1 MNFKQQLRRVS
12 VWIGVGFALGLGFRP
27 EGGVAAPDPN
37 QALPEITV
45 HTVQYSGNIKD
56 QTAQFTMALD
66 LEVVGKGSKVLTIL
80 SGEMTVVG
88 SRLPP
93 DFRLERSGKDYRL
106 IAGRE
111 GRFKMEL
118 DLVARVIRNEPW
130 NQVVLNG
137 PEAVV
142 GSVDL
147 QTVGKDLDVELLTGV
162 VVEKTVKEN
171 GVQVRGILGNDR
183 RVSIRW
189 QSRAMDM
196 ARKAVLTSEVGVSL
210 QVLPTV
216 VKYTS
221 NYKFDILQG
230 VLPRLVVK
238 IPAGQS
244 LTQVQGEEIRD
255 WQIRTEAGGQ
265 ILAIEFLK
273 PVEKAYGLTLLT
285 EQAILDLAAGVVID
299 LPHPQDVDRETGRM
313 TLRAEDVVV
322 EAETA
327 AGLRQIN
334 AAAGAVAA
342 YQFHTADFG
351 LKLKLRRIEPVV
363 TADDRVTVRV
373 EEARVMVQHLV
384 GLNIE
389 KAGLYAVELNPPKG
403 FVVAEVRGEDVTE
416 WKLNKGVL
424 QIHFGNRVLGA
435 RALDIQLEQALRRP
449 TDGTNSLPALTI
461 EAIRVTGAIRE
472 TAQIG
477 VVPAGG
483 IQLKAVTEKMT
494 GLRELSVAL
503 LPSRGDATLAY
514 QAEQAEW
521 SLVLRADRLQPKVT
535 AEVFNLI
542 AVGDGLLGGSATIRY
557 AILNQGVQEF
567 RVQVPA
573 LWKNVD
579 FTGPNIRRKELQGEA
594 WVISLQDKVWGG
606 YSLVVTYDYQF
617 DPHQATLPVGGIHPE
632 GVERETGSIAITSA
646 GNLKLNAVPGG
657 DAIRRIDET
666 ELSES
671 DRALISRP
679 VLLAYRYQGGTYGLS
694 VEVNRYEELPIL
706 DAAADHMQLTTVLTE
721 DGQML
726 TQASFM
732 IKNNDRQFQMF
743 TLPEGADFWSCY
755 VKGESAKP
763 ERKGAQLLIPLPRD
777 GRRDQAFAVDIVYAQ
792 KVEGIRQKMF
802 QPVRIEA
809 PKTDMQTTYAE
820 WEVFVPEDCRLA
832 RFAGNMIIAR
842 GTTYGFY
849 EAWREWVR
857 FFERNDD
864 LIFPLAVGVVLVGVL
879 VILGFVIARK
889 GYRGCL
895 LAIGGALAVLLLL
908 AIAIPSIT
916 GARSRS
922 RAAMAE
928 VVLPPEPVA
937 APDAEAEPRDL
948 GGSGGGF
955 VSGKEASDS
964 PLVYGNLDDIRGSG
978 AVGQM
983 VLAKPGSHAFISPVT
998 AGLKSLRIE
1007 IPRTGQRYVFT
1018 KVLNVRNELLTI
1030 QALTMKRKAHERI
1043 RSGLQGVAILVGLL
1057 LMVWQ
1062 WRRADRH
1069 SLVLALG
1076 LALMAGGLI
1085 SCLIQYRL
1093 LGDLLAWGAV
1103 FIGFAIPIAI
1113 VVWVCFK
1120 IKSLPKS
1127 EGKCPP
1133 AAEPPLTPPP
1143 VPPILTT
1150 LLVAVCLAQAALAVE
1165 PIPLPVEPASASLL
1179 SAVYKGEIRT
1189 ADPKSALRIGYFDA
1203 TFDIQTE
1210 RDNQTVFLM
1219 GNDVALQGFE
1229 VKSSQGWGFNRPAV
1243 KLVRNQGQIGVFI
1256 PRKGAVKV
1264 QLRYL
1269 VKLQGDTP
1277 ARRFQFG
1284 LPDALLSRALITLDE
1299 PDATVEIPGA
1309 IALTYLPPRGQD
1321 PGALPVSSE
1330 TRVEAVLSNTNRL
1343 EMTWTPKIIRA
1354 ADIAATLF
1362 CQNAA
1367 RVTFDGGA
1375 LQVAATLDYQ
1385 VMQGELKTLR
1395 VRLPAGQRLMRVE
1408 GQTIR
1413 TWTVEKDILTV
1424 ELMKGI
1430 ASRYRLLVETEKPQ
1444 GVVSTAVKIEI
1455 PHPIDITRETG
1466 LVGFMAQDEVSLSYE
1481 TQDSVQKIDSAEFNQ
1496 ALKDASPAGG
1506 GEDKSVPLL
1515 STQPVIAAAYR
1526 FLKPDFGLRVRLD
1539 PVLPQIE
1546 AVVRNVFRIGS
1557 DQIALDAEIQYTIK
1571 RAGTFT
1577 LQIGLPEGY
1586 RLEQLTGTNLSQWV
1600 LKNGR
1605 ESGGGPVV
1613 EVTLK
1618 ERAQGAYR
1626 LNLEL
1631 VRFLNPLPASLN
1643 LTGAQPLG
1651 IQKLSG
1657 VISVSAEEG
1666 IQIKSE
1672 RFEGLSE
1679 IPVAAVAGM
1688 VGAGLGFKI
1697 LPGDAGDG
1705 LQSPWTLTLA
1715 TESMQ
1720 AWVRAEVVT
1729 LASLTENLVNG
1740 RSQVRYEILNAP
1752 TRLFRL
1758 RVPAAYRN
1766 VDVTGRDIRRKDYDE
1781 KNREWTIELQNKVRG
1796 TYLLTATWDLPWQ
1809 IKEGGFDFGG
1819 VEVMGVERETG
1830 ILAISVPVRLRL
1842 DPHNLSSDLQ
1852 RLDKNDVP
1860 SWAGTPAE
1868 PPVLVVRYLRPG
1880 YKLGLKVE
1888 QFEDAE
1894 VLQALAENVRLT
1906 TVVAEDGQIMTE
1918 MALSVRNNARQ
1929 YLEMELPETAQV
1941 WSAFVGGQPV
1951 RPSRKNGKLLI
1962 PMERTDVDLPVE
1974 VELTFVGATP
1984 FPSRKGKV
1992 NLISPALDIP
2002 FKNAQWDLFLPADYL
2017 FSGFDGSMKK
2027 TTPEVVLTRNLVP
2040 VSATYSYDAYQKDE
2054 KAAQVKEE
2062 ATLKSDLW
2070 NVKSNLS
2077 GGKLREANDYYQRAR
2092 RSKGKMGN
2100 DLGRLEGEVKKAQ
2113 ALNLVNA
2120 QQQFVADNSEVVETE
2135 QPQARQGG
2143 RPSGMNAPV
2152 QLGASQQALL
2162 AQDAEL
2168 QWDKVQAAQ
2177 EVAESKSLPLRINLP
2192 RRGIQLSFQQVLQTE
2207 VGKPMTVEFQAAN
2220 QKSASWI
2227 KVSGIGGLGFAV
2239 LWGLVALGVRAFAR
2253 RRELGIS

>member
-1 MNFKQQLRRVS
+1 
-12 VWIGVGFALGLGFRP
+12 
-27 EGGVAAPDPN
+27 
-37 QALPEITV
+37 
-45 HTVQYSGNIKD
+45 
-56 QTAQFTMALD
+56 
-66 LEVVGKGSKVLTIL
+66 
-80 SGEMTVVG
+80 
-88 SRLPP
+88 
-93 DFRLERSGKDYRL
+93 
-106 IAGRE
+106 
-111 GRFKMEL
+111 
-118 DLVARVIRNEPW
+118 
-130 NQVVLNG
+130 
-137 PEAVV
+137 
-142 GSVDL
+142 
-147 QTVGKDLDVELLTGV
+147 
-162 VVEKTVKEN
+162 
-171 GVQVRGILGNDR
+171 
-183 RVSIRW
+183 
-189 QSRAMDM
+189 
-196 ARKAVLTSEVGVSL
+196 
-210 QVLPTV
+210 
-216 VKYTS
+216 
-221 NYKFDILQG
+221 
-230 VLPRLVVK
+230 
-238 IPAGQS
+238 
-244 LTQVQGEEIRD
+244 
-255 WQIRTEAGGQ
+255 
-265 ILAIEFLK
+265 
-273 PVEKAYGLTLLT
+273 
-285 EQAILDLAAGVVID
+285 
-299 LPHPQDVDRETGRM
+299 
-313 TLRAEDVVV
+313 
-322 EAETA
+322 
-327 AGLRQIN
+327 
-334 AAAGAVAA
+334 
-342 YQFHTADFG
+342 
-351 LKLKLRRIEPVV
+351 
-363 TADDRVTVRV
+363 
-373 EEARVMVQHLV
+373 
-384 GLNIE
+384 
-389 KAGLYAVELNPPKG
+389 
-403 FVVAEVRGEDVTE
+403 
-416 WKLNKGVL
+416 
-424 QIHFGNRVLGA
+424 
-435 RALDIQLEQALRRP
+435 
-449 TDGTNSLPALTI
+449 
-461 EAIRVTGAIRE
+461 
-472 TAQIG
+472 
-477 VVPAGG
+477 
-483 IQLKAVTEKMT
+483 
-494 GLRELSVAL
+494 
-503 LPSRGDATLAY
+503 
-514 QAEQAEW
+514 
-521 SLVLRADRLQPKVT
+521 
-535 AEVFNLI
+535 
-542 AVGDGLLGGSATIRY
+542 
-557 AILNQGVQEF
+557 
-567 RVQVPA
+567 
-573 LWKNVD
+573 
-579 FTGPNIRRKELQGEA
+579 
-594 WVISLQDKVWGG
+594 
-606 YSLVVTYDYQF
+606 
-617 DPHQATLPVGGIHPE
+617 
-632 GVERETGSIAITSA
+632 
-646 GNLKLNAVPGG
+646 
-657 DAIRRIDET
+657 
-666 ELSES
+666 
-671 DRALISRP
+671 
-679 VLLAYRYQGGTYGLS
+679 
-694 VEVNRYEELPIL
+694 
-706 DAAADHMQLTTVLTE
+706 
-721 DGQML
+721 
-726 TQASFM
+726 
-732 IKNNDRQFQMF
+732 
-743 TLPEGADFWSCY
+743 
-755 VKGESAKP
+755 
-763 ERKGAQLLIPLPRD
+763 
-777 GRRDQAFAVDIVYAQ
+777 
-792 KVEGIRQKMF
+792 
-802 QPVRIEA
+802 
-809 PKTDMQTTYAE
+809 
-820 WEVFVPEDCRLA
+820 
-832 RFAGNMIIAR
+832 
-842 GTTYGFY
+842 
-849 EAWREWVR
+849 
-857 FFERNDD
+857 
-864 LIFPLAVGVVLVGVL
+864 
-879 VILGFVIARK
+879 
-889 GYRGCL
+889 
-895 LAIGGALAVLLLL
+895 
-908 AIAIPSIT
+908 
-916 GARSRS
+916 
-922 RAAMAE
+922 
-928 VVLPPEPVA
+928 
-937 APDAEAEPRDL
+937 
-948 GGSGGGF
+948 
-955 VSGKEASDS
+955 
-964 PLVYGNLDDIRGSG
+964 
-978 AVGQM
+978 
-983 VLAKPGSHAFISPVT
+983 
-998 AGLKSLRIE
+998 
-1007 IPRTGQRYVFT
+1007 
-1018 KVLNVRNELLTI
+1018 
-1030 QALTMKRKAHERI
+1030 
-1043 RSGLQGVAILVGLL
+1043 
-1057 LMVWQ
+1057 
-1062 WRRADRH
+1062 
-1069 SLVLALG
+1069 
-1076 LALMAGGLI
+1076 
-1085 SCLIQYRL
+1085 
-1093 LGDLLAWGAV
+1093 
-1103 FIGFAIPIAI
+1103 
-1113 VVWVCFK
+1113 
-1120 IKSLPKS
+1120 
-1127 EGKCPP
+1127 
-1133 AAEPPLTPPP
+1133 
-1143 VPPILTT
+1143 
-1150 LLVAVCLAQAALAVE
+1150 
-1165 PIPLPVEPASASLL
+1165 
-1179 SAVYKGEIRT
+1179 
-1189 ADPKSALRIGYFDA
+1189 
-1203 TFDIQTE
+1203 
-1210 RDNQTVFLM
+1210 
-1219 GNDVALQGFE
+1219 
-1229 VKSSQGWGFNRPAV
+1229 
-1243 KLVRNQGQIGVFI
+1243 VFI

-1309 IALTYLPPRGQD
+1309 IALTYLPPRGQG
-1321 PGALPVSSE
+1321 PGALPVSGE

-1375 LQVAATLDYQ
+1375 LHVAATLDYQ

-1430 ASRYRLLVETEKPQ
+1430 ANRYRLLVETEKPQ

-1506 GEDKSVPLL
+1506 PGDKSAPLL

-1600 LKNGR
+1600 LKNVR

-1672 RFEGLSE
+1672 HFEGLSE

-1688 VGAGLGFKI
+1688 VGTGLGFKI

-1740 RSQVRYEILNAP
+1740 RSQIRYEILNAP

-2143 RPSGMNAPV
+2143 RPSRMNGPV

-2220 QKSASWI
+2220 QKSASWV
-2227 KVSGIGGLGFAV
+2227 KVTGIGGLGFAV